1 MHRTIAW
8 LAAGALL
15 LTACQGGQAAPP
27 TPPPTP
33 PPAAIPSPAVPPLP
47 LATPSPPP
55 PPSPVASPSPQPV
68 PAPQEP
74 EPAPDTSIIEAA
86 HGSAGPELQIP
97 PNTDEGA
104 GSGCTPGPG
113 ALPDGLW
120 AGYVRSFGEGELSF
134 DLACFL
140 TVESAPPGAVL
151 EDFDFRNDSPEERA
165 VPVADGATWWL
176 RPEAV
181 RLVTEPDPGATPI
194 PAADADALAAYLADT
209 GNTQP
214 FGWLLIED
222 GAAVEF
228 YVPALASA

>member
-1 MHRTIAW
+1 M
-8 LAAGALL
+8 
-15 LTACQGGQAAPP
+15 
-27 TPPPTP
+27 
-33 PPAAIPSPAVPPLP
+33 SS
-47 LATPSPPP
+47 ATS
-55 PPSPVASPSPQPV
+55 V
-68 PAPQEP
+68 
-74 EPAPDTSIIEAA
+74 IEAA
-86 HGSAGPELQIP
+86 HGSAGPERQVP

-113 ALPDGLW
+113 DLPDGLW
-120 AGYVRSFGEGELSF
+120 AGYVRSFGDGELSF
-134 DLACFL
+134 DLACFI
-140 TVESAPPGAVL
+140 TVESAAPERQSF
-151 EDFDFRNDSPEERA
+151 EDFLFENDSPEERV

-181 RLVTEPDPGATPI
+181 RLVTEPDPGTTRI
-194 PAADADALAAYLADT
+194 PAADADALAAYLAET

>member
-1 MHRTIAW
+1 V
-8 LAAGALL
+8 
-15 LTACQGGQAAPP
+15 AAPE
-27 TPPPTP
+27 
-33 PPAAIPSPAVPPLP
+33 
-47 LATPSPPP
+47 
-55 PPSPVASPSPQPV
+55 
-68 PAPQEP
+68 EP
-74 EPAPDTSIIEAA
+74 EPARDTSVIEAA

-113 ALPDGLW
+113 DLPDGLW
-120 AGYVRSFGEGELSF
+120 AGYVRSFGDVELSF
-134 DLACFL
+134 DLACFI
-140 TVESAPPGAVL
+140 TVESAAPDREPF
-151 EDFDFRNDSPEERA
+151 EDFLFENDRPDERV
-165 VPVADGATWWL
+165 VPVADGAVWWL

-181 RLVTEPDPGATPI
+181 RLVTEPDPGTARI
-194 PAADADALAAYLADT
+194 PAADADALAAYLAET